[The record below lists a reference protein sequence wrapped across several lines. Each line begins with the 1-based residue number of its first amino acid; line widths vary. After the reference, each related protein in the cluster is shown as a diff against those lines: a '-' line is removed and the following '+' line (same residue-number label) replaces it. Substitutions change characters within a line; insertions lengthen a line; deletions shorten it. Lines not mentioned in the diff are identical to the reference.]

1 MQLSLDKSG
10 SVLIRNYSAG
20 VLTVGD
26 DQHTSPVILSPD
38 TVVTG
43 WQAPAVD
50 EMSIADFADALALQ
64 PELILFGS
72 GTRQRFPPLSLVS
85 GVMQT
90 GVGFE
95 AMDTG
100 AASRTFNVLVGE
112 GRRVV
117 AALLLD

>member
-10 SVLIRNYSAG
+10 SFLIRAYSAG
-20 VLTVGD
+20 ELTVGED
-26 DQHTSPVILSPD
+26 RHTRPVILSPD
-38 TVVTG
+38 TVITD
-43 WQAPAVD
+43 WEPPAVAA
-50 EMSIADFADALALQ
+50 MSIADFSPALALE

-72 GTRQRFPPLSLVS
+72 GTRQQFPPLDLIS
-85 GVMQT
+85 GIMRA

>member
-10 SVLIRNYSAG
+10 SVLIRTYSAG
-20 VLTVGD
+20 VLSIGD

-43 WQAPAVD
+43 WQPPPVD
-50 EMSIADFADALALQ
+50 AMSIADFADALALE

-72 GTRQRFPPLSLVS
+72 GSQQRFPPLSLVS
-85 GVMQT
+85 GVMRA

-95 AMDTG
+95 VMDTG
-100 AASRTFNVLVGE
+100 AASRTFNVLAGE

-117 AALLLD
+117 AALLLE

>member
-1 MQLSLDKSG
+1 MQLSPDKNG
-10 SVLIRNYSAG
+10 GVLIRSYSAG

-26 DQHTSPVILSPD
+26 EQHTSPLILSPD
-38 TVVTG
+38 SVITG
-43 WQAPAVD
+43 WQPPAID

-72 GTRQRFPPLSLVS
+72 GSRQRFPPLSLVS

-95 AMDTG
+95 VMDTG
-100 AASRTFNVLVGE
+100 AASRTFNVLAGE

-117 AALLLD
+117 AALLVD

>member
-1 MQLSLDKSG
+1 MQLNLDKGG
-10 SVLIRNYSAG
+10 SVLIRTYSAG
-20 VLTVGD
+20 ILTVGD

-38 TVVTG
+38 TVVTR
-43 WQAPAVD
+43 WQPPAVD

-72 GTRQRFPPLSLVS
+72 GSRQRFPPLSLVS
-85 GVMQT
+85 EVMRT

-100 AASRTFNVLVGE
+100 AASRTFNVLAGE

>member
-10 SVLIRNYSAG
+10 SVLIRAYSPG

-26 DQHTSPVILSPD
+26 DQHTNPVILSPD

-43 WQAPAVD
+43 WQPPAVGD
-50 EMSIADFADALALQ
+50 MSIADFADALALQ

-72 GTRQRFPPLSLVS
+72 GSRQRFPPLSLVTS
-85 GVMQT
+85 VMQT

-100 AASRTFNVLVGE
+100 AASRTFNVLAGE

>member
-1 MQLSLDKSG
+1 MQLSLDKGG
-10 SVLIRNYSAG
+10 SVLIRTYSAG
-20 VLTVGD
+20 VLSVGD
-26 DQHTSPVILSPD
+26 EQHTSPVILSPD

-43 WQAPAVD
+43 WQPPAID
-50 EMSIADFADALALQ
+50 AMSIADFADALALQ

-72 GTRQRFPPLSLVS
+72 GSRQRFPPLSLIS
-85 GVMQT
+85 SVMRT

-95 AMDTG
+95 VMDTG
-100 AASRTFNVLVGE
+100 AASRTFNVLAGE